1 MDRRHLLKLSKAVP
15 KEFRDIISWL
25 KYGHPTE
32 TNRSIHWRSVW
43 PVSKGLQ
50 SLQYEYLSNSV
61 SVSHPH
67 SRCLSLSL
75 PSPHA
80 LVNVKLQLPN
90 KCWNSIR
97 TVKFIDYHVVWKLL
111 VAAHLMG
118 NVWIPVAPWL
128 PRTAKAPS
136 PISLVSLSESFRDSE
151 PVQTTISIQ
160 SLLYKL

>member
-90 KCWNSIR
+90 KCWNSILNTHR
-97 TVKFIDYHVVWKLL
+97 QIY
-111 VAAHLMG
+111 
-118 NVWIPVAPWL
+118 WL
-128 PRTAKAPS
+128 SCGLETLSGCSFNGECMDTRSSLAPS
-136 PISLVSLSESFRDSE
+136 NGESSKSNITGKSFRIFQRFRTCSNHN
-151 PVQTTISIQ
+151 
-160 SLLYKL
+160 

>member
-75 PSPHA
+75 SPFTSCTGQCKA
-80 LVNVKLQLPN
+80 TTTEQVL
-90 KCWNSIR
+90 
-97 TVKFIDYHVVWKLL
+97 KFNTHRQIY
-111 VAAHLMG
+111 
-118 NVWIPVAPWL
+118 WL
-128 PRTAKAPS
+128 SCGLETLSGCSFNGECMDTRSSLAPS
-136 PISLVSLSESFRDSE
+136 NGESSKSNITGKSFRIFQRFRTCSNHN
-151 PVQTTISIQ
+151 
-160 SLLYKL
+160 